1 MSFNSLRLTEYT
13 FDQKCL
19 VSLSFLGFYLLESN
33 SRLTTKITVNEMC
46 LAFRYLGLIF
56 ILGSQRKLCNNV
68 HNLDIYRNFDKQLNK
83 CESYLEFTY

>member
-13 FDQKCL
+13 FDHKCFTQFL
-19 VSLSFLGFYLLESN
+19 VLFYVRIN
-33 SRLTTKITVNEMC
+33 SRLTTKITVNEMS
-46 LAFRYLGLIF
+46 LAFRYLRPIF

-83 CESYLEFTY
+83 CESYLEFTS